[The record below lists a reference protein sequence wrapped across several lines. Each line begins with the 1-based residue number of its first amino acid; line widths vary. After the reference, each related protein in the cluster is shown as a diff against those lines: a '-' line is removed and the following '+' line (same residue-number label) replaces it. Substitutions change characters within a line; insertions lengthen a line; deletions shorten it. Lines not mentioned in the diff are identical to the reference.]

1 MKKVI
6 TIQATPSIIRSS
18 SDDFSLKKRR
28 VAGYARVSTDHEDQA
43 TSYESQMRYYSEY
56 ISGRDDWEFVKM
68 YSDEGISGTNTKLR
82 TGFKAMVE
90 DALNGKIDLIITK
103 SVSRFARNTVDS
115 LTTVRQL
122 KEVGVEIY
130 FEKEN
135 IWTLDSKGELLITIM
150 SSLAQEESRSIS
162 ENVTWGLRKQFAE
175 GKVHFPYTNVLGFK
189 AGEDGAIVVDQDEAK
204 TVRYIFQQALIG
216 KSPYHIAKDLT
227 EQGIPSPSG
236 KSHWNSTTIKR
247 MLRNEKYKGDALLQK
262 TFTIDFLTKK
272 KNINR
277 GELPQYYVENNHEAI
292 IKREV
297 FDLVQVELDKLEKKR
312 QTNNIFTG
320 RLFCG
325 DCGSAFGSKV
335 WHSTSKYKRTIYQCN
350 AKYKGEHKCQT
361 PHVTEEEIKGWF
373 LSAMNQLLSNR
384 EEIVANT
391 ELLIDLA
398 KDTSPLENKIDDL
411 EQQLETIRQ
420 DIEDLVD
427 RNARKAQNQD
437 LYQEQYDTLV
447 TAYQERQKELQEA
460 TSSLE
465 EQKSKQLSLDGFI
478 QQLKQQEDLITDFNQ
493 ELWQTSVERLD
504 IKEGKKISLTF
515 KNGVRID
522 L

>member
-6 TIQATPSIIRSS
+6 TIDATPSITRSS
-18 SDDFSLKKRR
+18 SDDFTLKKRR

-56 ISGRDDWEFVKM
+56 INGRDDWEFVKM

-236 KSHWNSTTIKR
+236 KSHWNATTIKR

-262 TFTIDFLTKK
+262 TYTIDFLTKK

-292 IKREV
+292 VDRET
-297 FDLVQVELDKLEKKR
+297 FDAVQQVLDNKGRKSSTTIFSSKLV
-312 QTNNIFTG
+312 
-320 RLFCG
+320 CG
-325 DCGSAFGSKV
+325 DCGHFFGSKV
-335 WHSTSKYKRTIYQCN
+335 WHSTSKYRRVIYRCN
-350 AKYKGEHKCQT
+350 QKYKGTERCST
-361 PHVTEEEIKGWF
+361 PHVTEDEVKQWF
-373 LSAMNQLLSNR
+373 ISAVNQM
-384 EEIVANT
+384 
-391 ELLIDLA
+391 
-398 KDTSPLENKIDDL
+398 LENKYEVLENIDILIQMVNTDSID
-411 EQQLETIRQ
+411 ERISSLETETEVVGQMVSNLIMG
-420 DIEDLVD
+420 
-427 RNARKAQNQD
+427 NARMSQNQD
-437 LYQEQYDTLV
+437 EYQIKY
-447 TAYQERQKELQEA
+447 RQISDKYESLIKEIENLEVQKFSIAKRHKEL
-460 TSSLE
+460 
-465 EQKSKQLSLDGFI
+465 LDFHNVLRMQDGLLTAFDEFLWESIVESVKINSGKEIYI
-478 QQLKQQEDLITDFNQ
+478 Q
-493 ELWQTSVERLD
+493 
-504 IKEGKKISLTF
+504 F
-515 KNGVRID
+515 KNGTVAT

>member
-6 TIQATPSIIRSS
+6 TIEATPSIIRSS
-18 SDDFSLKKRR
+18 SDDFTLKKRR

-56 ISGRDDWEFVKM
+56 INGRDDWEFVKM

-82 TGFKAMVE
+82 TGFKSMVE

-236 KSHWNSTTIKR
+236 KSQWNATTIKR

-292 IKREV
+292 VDRET
-297 FDLVQVELDKLEKKR
+297 FDAVQQVLDNKGRKSSTTIFSSKLV
-312 QTNNIFTG
+312 
-320 RLFCG
+320 CG
-325 DCGSAFGSKV
+325 DCGHFFGSKV
-335 WHSTSKYKRTIYQCN
+335 WHSTSKYRRVIYRCN
-350 AKYKGEHKCQT
+350 DKYNGSSKCST
-361 PHVTEEEIKGWF
+361 PHVTEEEVKQWFVSAVNQVLDNRLEVIDNLYVLLSIGNLEVIDEQIKV
-373 LSAMNQLLSNR
+373 LETEAEVVSQLVANLVSENAIISQDQDKYLKKYNQLTSKY
-384 EEIVANT
+384 EGIVQEIESL
-391 ELLIDLA
+391 ELQRM
-398 KDTSPLENKIDDL
+398 KKSK
-411 EQQLETIRQ
+411 
-420 DIEDLVD
+420 
-427 RNARKAQNQD
+427 RN
-437 LYQEQYDTLV
+437 
-447 TAYQERQKELQEA
+447 KELQVFINA
-460 TSSLE
+460 LE
-465 EQKSKQLSLDGFI
+465 KQEGLLLEFDEFLWETMIEHVTVSGAKEIFI
-478 QQLKQQEDLITDFNQ
+478 K
-493 ELWQTSVERLD
+493 
-504 IKEGKKISLTF
+504 F
-515 KNGVRID
+515 KNGQIVRV
-522 L
+522 

>member
-6 TIQATPSIIRSS
+6 TIEATPSIIRSS
-18 SDDFSLKKRR
+18 SDEFSLKKRR
-28 VAGYARVSTDHEDQA
+28 VAGYARVSTDHEVQA

-56 ISGRDDWEFVKM
+56 INGRDDWEFVKM

-82 TGFKAMVE
+82 TGFKSMVE
-90 DALNGKIDLIITK
+90 DALDGKIDLIITK

-227 EQGIPSPSG
+227 EQVIPSPSG
-236 KSHWNSTTIKR
+236 KSHWNATTIKR

-262 TFTIDFLTKK
+262 TYTTDFLTKK

-292 IKREV
+292 VDRETFNAV
-297 FDLVQVELDKLEKKR
+297 QQVLENKGRKSSTTIFSSKLV
-312 QTNNIFTG
+312 
-320 RLFCG
+320 CG
-325 DCGSAFGSKV
+325 DCGHFFGSKV
-335 WHSTSKYKRTIYQCN
+335 WHSTSKYRRVIYQCN
-350 AKYKGEHKCQT
+350 EKYKGISKCST
-361 PHVTEEEIKGWF
+361 PHVTEEEVIQWF
-373 LSAMNQLLSNR
+373 ISAVNQVLDNRIEVIDNLYVLLSIGNL
-384 EEIVANT
+384 EVIDEQIKVLETEAEVVSQLVAN
-391 ELLIDLA
+391 LV
-398 KDTSPLENKIDDL
+398 SENAI
-411 EQQLETIRQ
+411 IRQ
-420 DIEDLVD
+420 DQDKYLKKYNQLTSKYEGIVQDIESLELQRMQKSK
-427 RNARKAQNQD
+427 RN
-437 LYQEQYDTLV
+437 
-447 TAYQERQKELQEA
+447 KELQDFIG
-460 TSSLE
+460 TLE
-465 EQKSKQLSLDGFI
+465 KLGKVL
-478 QQLKQQEDLITDFNQ
+478 TDFD
-493 ELWQTSVERLD
+493 ELLWESLVESVMINED
-504 IKEGKKISLTF
+504 KGAKFKF
-515 KNGVRID
+515 KNGAVVAI
-522 L
+522 

>member
-6 TIQATPSIIRSS
+6 TIEATPSIIRSS

-56 ISGRDDWEFVKM
+56 INGRDDWEFVKM

-175 GKVHFPYTNVLGFK
+175 GKVHFPYTNVMGFTVDEN
-189 AGEDGAIVVDQDEAK
+189 GEIVVDQEEAK
-204 TVRYIFQQALIG
+204 TVRYIFQQALLG
-216 KSPYHIAKDLT
+216 KSAYHIAKDLT

-236 KSHWNSTTIKR
+236 KSQWNATTIKR

-262 TFTIDFLTKK
+262 TYTIDFLTKK
-272 KNINR
+272 KNINK

-292 IKREV
+292 VDRET
-297 FDLVQVELDKLEKKR
+297 FDAVQQVLDTKGKKSSTTIFSSKLV
-312 QTNNIFTG
+312 
-320 RLFCG
+320 CG
-325 DCGSAFGSKV
+325 DCGHFFGSKV
-335 WHSTSKYKRTIYQCN
+335 WHSTSKYRREIYQCN
-350 AKYKGEHKCQT
+350 EKYKGEKKCET
-361 PHVTEEEIKGWF
+361 PHVTEEELKQGFVSAINQVLDNKSEVIDNIKVLF
-373 LSAMNQLLSNR
+373 SMNSL
-384 EEIVANT
+384 
-391 ELLIDLA
+391 DF
-398 KDTSPLENKIDDL
+398 IDDEIREL
-411 EQQLETIRQ
+411 ESEAEILSQMISSLVVENAKVIQDQDEYQSKYQKLSSKYETIVKNIEVLEVEKLAISKRNKDLQ
-420 DIEDLVD
+420 DFISVLEKQDDLV
-427 RNARKAQNQD
+427 
-437 LYQEQYDTLV
+437 
-447 TAYQERQKELQEA
+447 
-460 TSSLE
+460 
-465 EQKSKQLSLDGFI
+465 
-478 QQLKQQEDLITDFNQ
+478 TDFD
-493 ELWQTSVERLD
+493 EFLWDTFVVNVTISKD
-504 IKEGKKISLTF
+504 KEFIYLF
-515 KNGVRID
+515 KNGAVATM
-522 L
+522 

>member
-6 TIQATPSIIRSS
+6 TIEATPSIIRSS
-18 SDDFSLKKRR
+18 SDEFSLKKRR
-28 VAGYARVSTDHEDQA
+28 VAGYARVSTDHEVQA

-56 ISGRDDWEFVKM
+56 INGRDDWEFVKM

-82 TGFKAMVE
+82 TGFKSMVE
-90 DALNGKIDLIITK
+90 DALDGKIDLIITK

-162 ENVTWGLRKQFAE
+162 ENVTWDLRKQFAE

-227 EQGIPSPSG
+227 EQVIPSPSG
-236 KSHWNSTTIKR
+236 KSHWNATTIKR

-262 TFTIDFLTKK
+262 TYTTDFLTKK

-292 IKREV
+292 VDRET
-297 FDLVQVELDKLEKKR
+297 FDAVQQVLENKGRKSSTTIFSSKLV
-312 QTNNIFTG
+312 
-320 RLFCG
+320 CG
-325 DCGSAFGSKV
+325 DCGHFFGSKV
-335 WHSTSKYKRTIYQCN
+335 WHSTSKYRRVIYQCN
-350 AKYKGEHKCQT
+350 EKYKGISKCST
-361 PHVTEEEIKGWF
+361 PHVTEEEVIQWF
-373 LSAMNQLLSNR
+373 ISAVNQVLDNRIEVIDNLYVLLSIGNL
-384 EEIVANT
+384 EVIDEQIKVLETEAEVVSQLVAN
-391 ELLIDLA
+391 LV
-398 KDTSPLENKIDDL
+398 SENAI
-411 EQQLETIRQ
+411 IRQ
-420 DIEDLVD
+420 DQDKYLKKYNQLTSKYEGIVQDIESLELQRMQKSK
-427 RNARKAQNQD
+427 RN
-437 LYQEQYDTLV
+437 
-447 TAYQERQKELQEA
+447 KELQDFIG
-460 TSSLE
+460 TLE
-465 EQKSKQLSLDGFI
+465 KLGKVL
-478 QQLKQQEDLITDFNQ
+478 TDFD
-493 ELWQTSVERLD
+493 ELLWESLVESVMINED
-504 IKEGKKISLTF
+504 KGAKFKF
-515 KNGVRID
+515 KNGAVVAI
-522 L
+522 